1 MLAYRF
7 GQPPIHALFNQ
18 RASRLSAHPVIFC
31 LSGLCC
37 GYVPVARCVPTS
49 DIHVCWAHLPSPHLP
64 SLRWRP
70 VLTYVGIAGTL
81 DPQVLGA
88 TSVANVS
95 TLTSL
100 AVVSKFDQLWGFI
113 EQYREAHP
121 PGPPPFPGLPIPSPV
136 RTTR

>member
-1 MLAYRF
+1 ML
-7 GQPPIHALFNQ
+7 GPSPL
-18 RASRLSAHPVIFC
+18 SSSPLSA
-31 LSGLCC
+31 
-37 GYVPVARCVPTS
+37 VAAGS
-49 DIHVCWAHLPSPHLP
+49 H
-64 SLRWRP
+64 
-70 VLTYVGIAGTL
+70 VGIAGTL